1 MTELTSPEQLDEVF
15 RLPLVVIFKHS
26 GRCPISRTAR
36 SEVERFVQ
44 EMPDV
49 PVYLVDVIH
58 NPTVSREIAERAGIR
73 HESPQSIVLRQGTV
87 VWHASHYEVTKAAL
101 RDNLAA

>member
-1 MTELTSPEQLDEVF
+1 MTELTSSEQLDEVF

-44 EMPDV
+44 EMPDT

-58 NPTVSREIAERAGIR
+58 NPAISEHIAERAGIR
-73 HESPQSIVLRQGTV
+73 HESPQSIVLRKGKV
-87 VWHASHYEVTKAAL
+87 VWHASHHEVTKAAL

>member
-1 MTELTSPEQLDEVF
+1 MTELTSPEQIDEVL
-15 RLPLVVIFKHS
+15 RLPLVIIFKHS
-26 GRCPISRTAR
+26 GRCPISRAAR
-36 SEVERFVQ
+36 SEVERFIQ

-58 NPTVSREIAERAGIR
+58 CAPVSREIAERVGIQ
-73 HESPQSIVLRQGTV
+73 HQSPQTIVLRQGTV
-87 VWHASHYEVTKAAL
+87 LWHASHYDVTKAAL

>member
-15 RLPLVVIFKHS
+15 RLPLVILFKHS
-26 GRCPISRTAR
+26 GRCPVSRVAR

-44 EMPDV
+44 EMPEI
-49 PVYLVDVIH
+49 PVYWVDVIH
-58 NPTVSREIAERAGIR
+58 NSAVSREIAERAGIR
-73 HESPQSIVLRQGTV
+73 HESPQSIVLKEGRAI
-87 VWHASHYEVTKAAL
+87 WHASHYEVTKAAL